1 MSSLSRRLLGQV
13 KSTLQ
18 IGNDYSVVPAGLSW
32 RSNTFF
38 IVSTVAVG
46 LFTDLFL
53 YGLVVPILPYMLQ
66 DRVGLPDDQVQSNVD
81 GLLAAYAGASVLF
94 SPVAGYIAD
103 KTSTRQAPFLLGLVA
118 LMLATLLLF
127 LGTNMPVL
135 VVARLLQ
142 GISGGFVWT
151 IGLALCLETVGPEN
165 LGKTIGSIFSF
176 ISVGNLLAPL
186 LGGVLYEKTGYAGVF
201 GIGLAI
207 LAIDFIMRVL
217 VIEKKVAKRYGA
229 ADPQSV
235 EDLEAVQDHN
245 TDGHDSGQAH
255 SGQGEEEPLLGKKEK
270 NYFKLS
276 KDQPSIARKITILPC
291 MTDPRLLTALLVAF
305 VQALLLGSF
314 DATVP
319 TTAKEL
325 FGFNSLKGGLLFLP
339 LGAFDL
345 VIGPLAG
352 WFVDRYGTKPC
363 AVIGYGFLVPVLV
376 LLRLPHP
383 GGKDQILLYGGLLAL
398 CGIGLAIIGAPSIVE
413 AGSVVQKYYE
423 ANPDFFGEQGPYA
436 QLYGLNSMIFSL
448 GLAVG
453 PALAGELKQVLGYG
467 KPALTVFESSS
478 PLPFLYSFS
487 IYFTHSGASP
497 DNCHAG
503 ELYQTITQGPLY
515 GSNVVEF
522 HLDLYFIPSGSQE
535 DFMKHYRAEK
545 NSRGSFWTQVDAV
558 GRDERPSDNNTK
570 MPGLVPSYVHDK
582 ARYRYHSLIYIC
594 DEVDWRVGDQIM
606 KRVEFDPLSRED
618 YEEFGKDPEDPR
630 EPDVLPDTDVGVE
643 ALSES
648 SPGYGRQLP
657 APRFSVGSM
666 GYYMWDRVPQQN
678 FGQDAWQEARNRGW
692 TAW

>member
-1 MSSLSRRLLGQV
+1 MPSLQRRLLGHI

-18 IGNDYSVVPAGLSW
+18 IGNDYSVEPAGLSW
-32 RSNTFF
+32 RCNTFF

-81 GLLAAYAGASVLF
+81 GLLAAYAGASVLC
-94 SPVAGYIAD
+94 SPVAGYVAD
-103 KTSTRQAPFLLGLVA
+103 KTSTRQAPFLLGLLA

-135 VVARLLQ
+135 ILARLLQ
-142 GISGGFVWT
+142 GVSGGFVWT

-201 GIGLAI
+201 GIGLAV
-207 LAIDFIMRVL
+207 LAVDFIMRVL
-217 VIEKKVAKRYGA
+217 VIEKKVAKRYGVA
-229 ADPQSV
+229 EPTPSGDS
-235 EDLEAVQDHN
+235 EASQDQN
-245 TDGHDSGQAH
+245 TNGVGSGQPH
-255 SGQGEEEPLLGKKEK
+255 SEQGEEEPLLGKEK
-270 NYFKLS
+270 NPFKLS
-276 KDQPSIARKITILPC
+276 KEQPAIARKITILPC

-325 FGFNSLKGGLLFLP
+325 FGFDSLKGGLLFLP

-345 VIGPLAG
+345 IIGPLAG

-363 AVIGYGFLVPVLV
+363 AVIGYSYLTPVLI
-376 LLRLPHP
+376 LLRLPHS

-423 ANPDFFGEQGPYA
+423 ANPDFFGDQGPYA
-436 QLYGLNSMIFSL
+436 QLYGLNSMVFSL

-467 KPALTVFESSS
+467 NMNIVLASVSLVTAVLSFVWIGGKPRL
-478 PLPFLYSFS
+478 L
-487 IYFTHSGASP
+487 
-497 DNCHAG
+497 AG
-503 ELYQTITQGPLY
+503 RKQ
-515 GSNVVEF
+515 
-522 HLDLYFIPSGSQE
+522 
-535 DFMKHYRAEK
+535 
-545 NSRGSFWTQVDAV
+545 
-558 GRDERPSDNNTK
+558 
-570 MPGLVPSYVHDK
+570 
-582 ARYRYHSLIYIC
+582 
-594 DEVDWRVGDQIM
+594 
-606 KRVEFDPLSRED
+606 D
-618 YEEFGKDPEDPR
+618 Y
-630 EPDVLPDTDVGVE
+630 
-643 ALSES
+643 
-648 SPGYGRQLP
+648 
-657 APRFSVGSM
+657 
-666 GYYMWDRVPQQN
+666 
-678 FGQDAWQEARNRGW
+678 
-692 TAW
+692 